1 MLIFTTLLLSAT
13 QQCDDFVKR
22 GYCHEKKYET
32 YMSRHCPD
40 ACGAQPEAQE
50 DEACGNWASE
60 GYCTHEQFKKFM
72 ESSCPRACG
81 FPVPAPGA
89 TPTEEEPAAEEE
101 EEPVVSEDEPMD
113 EEEPEEEDAP
123 APSAPGWRAAAGSGA
138 AAASGASA
146 AGEPENCAGW
156 ARQGLCDAGS
166 AHAEYMKQNC
176 AATCANIPAGGGSG
190 GGEAA
195 DPITCTR
202 WAMLGYCEDDHT
214 HATFMRQSCAEQ
226 CEKAK
231 LLKDAKPPPFD
242 IFTILLI
249 GAFGAGVLYAVKY
262 AIQRDGALS
271 GDVRQKTLGEKKG
284 VGPGKQNKSAFGA
297 QKRSA
302 KKTN

>member
-1 MLIFTTLLLSAT
+1 
-13 QQCDDFVKR
+13 
-22 GYCHEKKYET
+22 
-32 YMSRHCPD
+32 
-40 ACGAQPEAQE
+40 
-50 DEACGNWASE
+50 
-60 GYCTHEQFKKFM
+60 
-72 ESSCPRACG
+72 
-81 FPVPAPGA
+81 
-89 TPTEEEPAAEEE
+89 
-101 EEPVVSEDEPMD
+101 
-113 EEEPEEEDAP
+113 
-123 APSAPGWRAAAGSGA
+123 
-138 AAASGASA
+138 
-146 AGEPENCAGW
+146 
-156 ARQGLCDAGS
+156 
-166 AHAEYMKQNC
+166 MKQNC

-271 GDVRQKTLGEKKG
+271 GDVRQRTLGEKKG
-284 VGPGKQNKSAFGA
+284 VGPGKQNKSALGA